1 MAGDGDAGVDGFMG
15 LNCRDKWA
23 EPISNFQRLQPMGWR
38 RRRAFWNLSKHVQ
51 VHLCRLVSR
60 SRTLPRSLH
69 SNVAWLVAA
78 TATELVRKGYTLLLL
93 DVPQR
98 TLFGIDTQVGPI
110 LPPTTQST
118 SAVRACVKRL
128 TGFRLR
134 LLPMLLQVFS
144 VGPKFKGMKMVP
156 PGPHFVYYCSSS
168 RYQYENICEPCSP
181 HLTTCEPTVIRKCGG
196 FGWSLCK

>member
-1 MAGDGDAGVDGFMG
+1 MG

-23 EPISNFQRLQPMGWR
+23 EPILSFQRLQPAHGLKKTTGFLELA
-38 RRRAFWNLSKHVQ
+38 RAPCS
-51 VHLCRLVSR
+51 RLVSSR
-60 SRTLPRSLH
+60 SRTLPCRCARSTGMA
-69 SNVAWLVAA
+69 SGGGAA
-78 TATELVRKGYTLLLL
+78 ARMDPEAATELVRKGSTLLLL

-110 LPPTTQST
+110 LPPTTQSA
-118 SAVRACVKRL
+118 SAVRAGVKRL
-128 TGFRLR
+128 TGLRLR
-134 LLPMLLQVFS
+134 LLPVLVQVFS

-196 FGWSLCK
+196 FG